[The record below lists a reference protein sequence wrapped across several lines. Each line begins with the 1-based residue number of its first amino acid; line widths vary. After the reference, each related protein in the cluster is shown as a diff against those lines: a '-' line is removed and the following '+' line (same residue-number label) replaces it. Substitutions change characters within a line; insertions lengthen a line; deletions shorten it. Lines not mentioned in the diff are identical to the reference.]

1 MPPFVPRV
9 RKHKVRRR
17 LQSDSTNSEK
27 HEDSNPLELE
37 SSSKIKEE
45 SRQALKNELQPVMS
59 SKKKKRLDK
68 YIVSTYPKLSIIV
81 ELWLT
86 SFCRRKN

>member
-17 LQSDSTNSEK
+17 LQTNCKNLEK
-27 HEDSNPLELE
+27 YEDSNPLELE
-37 SSSKIKEE
+37 SSSKSKEE
-45 SRQALKNELQPVMS
+45 SRQALRNELRSQQPVMS

-68 YIVSTYPKLSIIV
+68 YIVLHTQSSRLQLNID
-81 ELWLT
+81 
-86 SFCRRKN
+86 

>member
-17 LQSDSTNSEK
+17 PQSNGTNSEK
-27 HEDSNPLELE
+27 HEDSNQLELE
-37 SSSKIKEE
+37 SSSKSKEE
-45 SRQALKNELQPVMS
+45 SRQALKNELRSQQRVMS

-68 YIVSTYPKLSIIV
+68 YIVFTYPKLSII
-81 ELWLT
+81 
-86 SFCRRKN
+86 FQH